1 MFTRTAPRAL
11 ALAFAIVVAFV
22 LAVVAVTGIPTP
34 AAPRGLST
42 VVPCSAYDD
51 GLPVMPGNGVT
62 GGVCYLPE
70 QFNGA
75 PTLDTA
81 DWGTDIPRC
90 ASDDFN
96 STGLPR
102 CYTESP
108 AAVIIIDAEDETL
121 ATISK

>member
-1 MFTRTAPRAL
+1 MFNRTAPRAL
-11 ALAFAIVVAFV
+11 ALALTIVAVFILAI
-22 LAVVAVTGIPTP
+22 VAVTAIPVASAP
-34 AAPRGLST
+34 AGAT
-42 VVPCSAYDD
+42 HVVPCAEFAD
-51 GLPVMPGNGVT
+51 GTPTDAT

-70 QFNGA
+70 QANGA

-90 ASDDFN
+90 ASDDWN

-108 AAVIIIDAEDETL
+108 DDVQIVDADDVTI